1 MALPENTTHISDMA
15 TTNEITPE
23 DYVPI
28 IRPDGDTGSFGN
40 FKTKTRNFVSYP
52 MGYLEGGVLT
62 VAGSTCK
69 ISKTYCRDSQ
79 GLANIFIEQEITKQ
93 IDGNLFYPNGVPS
106 ASGTFNILVA
116 RKSEADPSSTFFLSS
131 STGGQLGS
139 DWAYS
144 RSVGRVY
151 FNKDSL
157 KISNIFCYDNEI
169 VVVQEGE
176 ITPGV
181 SLESGKIALVIEP
194 LN

>member
-1 MALPENTTHISDMA
+1 MALPDNTTHISDMT

-28 IRPDGDTGSFGN
+28 IRPDGDTGAFGN

-62 VAGSTCK
+62 VSGATCK
-69 ISKTYCRDSQ
+69 IGKTYCRDSQ
-79 GLANIFIEQEITKQ
+79 GLANIFVEEEITKQ

-131 STGGQLGS
+131 SPGGQLGS

-144 RSVGRVY
+144 RSVGSVY

-157 KISNIFCYDNEI
+157 KISNIFCYDNKI

-176 ITPGV
+176 IVAG
-181 SLESGKIALVIEP
+181 SALESGKIALVIEP
-194 LN
+194 LE